1 MARTVNEQDRTLKRS
16 EILDAAQ
23 RLVYTKGY
31 EQMAIQDILD
41 ALKISKG
48 AFYHY
53 FGSKQDLLEALVD
66 RMQQEAEERFFP
78 ILGDPQVP
86 ALVKFQRFFDTTV
99 RWKTDQKEYLLAIQR
114 VWYADENVLVRQKAY
129 ATMARSLSPL
139 FAGLV
144 AQGTREGVLSNH
156 FPDQVGQIVMA
167 LFLSLGESFARLL
180 LAPEPPPDALE
191 RGTRIVAAHTDA
203 IERVLGAPSGSLR
216 LIDDATLHEWLA
228 APVSA

>member
-1 MARTVNEQDRTLKRS
+1 MPRTVNEQDRTLKRS

-53 FGSKQDLLEALVD
+53 FGSKQDLLEALVE
-66 RMQQEAEERFFP
+66 RMQQEAQERFFP

-86 ALVKFQRFFDTTV
+86 ALVKLQRFFDLSV

-129 ATMARSLSPL
+129 ARMARSLSPL
-139 FAGLV
+139 FEGLV
-144 AQGTREGVLSNH
+144 AQGVREGALSNH
-156 FPDQVGQIVMA
+156 VPDQAGQIVMA

-180 LAPEPPPDALE
+180 LAAEPPPDALQ
-191 RGTRIVAAHTDA
+191 RGARIVAAHTDA
-203 IERVLGAPSGSLR
+203 IERVLGAPPGSLR

-228 APVSA
+228 APVRA